1 VQPGGRDVDQT
12 GDTARRREQDSMAR
26 TQRPARHL
34 AALLVLVCA
43 AGMLVTAAL
52 PPAAAALVSDVTQ
65 ALAAVAAAAAT
76 GRHAARSTGRR
87 MRAAWWLLSGACAAW
102 AAGQVYWGTLAVRGE
117 APFPSLADVGFLGF
131 AVLAVLA
138 LVVHPAGGGRT
149 GRLQRLLDAVMS
161 TGAVGLVSWQ
171 TALGAVLR
179 EDAGHDVEARLLLAA
194 YPVADTVLVVLAV
207 LLVTRT
213 AGDRRPLNLV
223 AAGVTAL
230 AVADSAFT
238 YLAATASYDGG
249 VADAGW
255 TLAFVLLAVA
265 GLCPP
270 PAPVGEAAGRSRTGT
285 AASLLP
291 YAPVSVALVTALVRS
306 FTGTPLSPVEMLG
319 STVVITALIAR
330 QYMTVR
336 ENVRL
341 ADDLAAR
348 EAQLRRLA
356 FTDPLTGLANRSLFL
371 DRLEHALALHARD
384 MRPVAVVFLDLDDF
398 KSVNDTLGHAAGDE
412 LLVRVSERLTGAL
425 RGGDTV
431 ARLGGDEFAA
441 LLEDGGD
448 PLEAA
453 ARIATAMAVPFAV
466 AGHTRSVGASTG
478 VVALGAGEAAV
489 GADELMARADAA
501 MYAAKRAGKGRVVQ
515 HGSLHA

>member
-1 VQPGGRDVDQT
+1 
-12 GDTARRREQDSMAR
+12 MAR
-26 TQRPARHL
+26 TTPAAQHL
-34 AALLVLVCA
+34 GALLVAVCA
-43 AGMLVTAAL
+43 AGVVSTALL
-52 PPAAAALVSDVTQ
+52 PSSVAPLVSDVTQ
-65 ALAAVAAAAAT
+65 AVAAGAAT
-76 GRHAARSTGRR
+76 AATARHAARCAGRR
-87 MRAAWWLLSGACAAW
+87 LRVAWRLLSAACASW
-102 AAGQVYWGTLAVRGE
+102 FGGQVYWAALAARGE

-149 GRLQRLLDAVMS
+149 GRVQRFLDAAMC

-179 EDAGHDVEARLLLAA
+179 EDAGHDVVVRLLLAA
-194 YPVADTVLVVLAV
+194 YPVADTALVVLAV

-223 AAGVTAL
+223 AAGVTSL

-238 YLAATASYDGG
+238 YLAATSSYDGG

-255 TLAFVLLAVA
+255 AAAFVLLAAA
-265 GLCPP
+265 GLCSPLA
-270 PAPVGEAAGRSRTGT
+270 PAGSDPGERRRTGT
-285 AASLLP
+285 PASLLP
-291 YAPVSVALVTALVRS
+291 YAPVSVALATALARS
-306 FTGTPLSPVEMLG
+306 LAGTPMSRGEVLAA
-319 STVVITALIAR
+319 TVVIAALMAR

-348 EAQLRRLA
+348 EAQLRHLA
-356 FTDPLTGLANRSLFL
+356 FSDPLTGLANRSLFL
-371 DRLEHALALHARD
+371 DRLQHALALHGRD

-398 KSVNDTLGHAAGDE
+398 KAVNDTLGHAAGDE
-412 LLVRVSERLTGAL
+412 LLMRVSERLTGAL

-453 ARIATAMAVPFAV
+453 ARITAAMAVPFSV
-466 AGHTRSVGASTG
+466 AGHTRVVGASTG
-478 VVALGAGEAAV
+478 VVALGAGDAAA

-501 MYAAKRAGKGRVVQ
+501 MYAAKRAGKGRVVH
-515 HGSLHA
+515 HGARA

>member
-1 VQPGGRDVDQT
+1 
-12 GDTARRREQDSMAR
+12 MAR
-26 TQRPARHL
+26 PLPPAQHL
-34 AALLVLVCA
+34 GALLVGACA
-43 AGMLVTAAL
+43 AGMLSTTLL
-52 PPAAAALVSDVTQ
+52 PPSVAALVSDVTQ
-65 ALAAVAAAAAT
+65 ALAAGAAAAAT
-76 GRHAARSTGRR
+76 GRHAARSTGLR
-87 MRAAWWLLSGACAAW
+87 MRAAWWLLSAACAAW
-102 AAGQVYWGTLAVRGE
+102 CAGQVYWATLAARGE

-149 GRLQRLLDAVMS
+149 GRRQRALDAVMS
-161 TGAVGLVSWQ
+161 TSAVGLVSWQ

-179 EDAGHDVEARLLLAA
+179 EDTGHDVVVRVLLAA
-194 YPVADTVLVVLAV
+194 YPVADTALVVLAV

-238 YLAATASYDGG
+238 YLAATSSYDGG

-255 TLAFVLLAVA
+255 AIAFVLLAVA
-265 GLCPP
+265 GLCTPLA
-270 PAPVGEAAGRSRTGT
+270 PADHDPGERRRTGT

-291 YAPVSVALVTALVRS
+291 YAPVTVALATALARS
-306 FTGTPLSPVEMLG
+306 LAGTPISPGEILAA
-319 STVVITALIAR
+319 TVVIAALMAR

-348 EAQLRRLA
+348 EAQLRHLA
-356 FTDPLTGLANRSLFL
+356 FSDPLTGLANRSLFL
-371 DRLEHALALHARD
+371 DRLQHALALHARD

-398 KSVNDTLGHAAGDE
+398 KAVNDTLGHAAGDE
-412 LLVRVSERLTGAL
+412 LLMRVSERLTGAL

-453 ARIATAMAVPFAV
+453 ARITAAMAVPFSV
-466 AGHTRSVGASTG
+466 AGHTRVVGASTG
-478 VVALGAGEAAV
+478 VVALGAGDAAA

-501 MYAAKRAGKGRVVQ
+501 MYAAKRAGKGRVVH
-515 HGSLHA
+515 HGARA

>member
-1 VQPGGRDVDQT
+1 
-12 GDTARRREQDSMAR
+12 MAR
-26 TQRPARHL
+26 TTPAAQHL
-34 AALLVLVCA
+34 GALLVAVCA
-43 AGMLVTAAL
+43 AGVVSTALL
-52 PPAAAALVSDVTQ
+52 PSSVAPLVSDVTQ
-65 ALAAVAAAAAT
+65 AVAAGAAT
-76 GRHAARSTGRR
+76 AATARHAARCAGRR
-87 MRAAWWLLSGACAAW
+87 LRVAWWLLSAACASW
-102 AAGQVYWGTLAVRGE
+102 FGGQVYWAALAARGE

-149 GRLQRLLDAVMS
+149 GRVQRFLDAAMC

-179 EDAGHDVEARLLLAA
+179 EDAGHDVVVRLLLAA
-194 YPVADTVLVVLAV
+194 YPVADTALVVLAV

-223 AAGVTAL
+223 AAGVTSL

-238 YLAATASYDGG
+238 YLAATSSYDGG
-249 VADAGW
+249 LADGGW

-265 GLCPP
+265 GLYPP
-270 PAPVGEAAGRSRTGT
+270 PADADAPAGGRSRTGT

-291 YAPVSVALVTALVRS
+291 YAPVAVALLTALVQGLA
-306 FTGTPLSPVEMLG
+306 GTPLSPGEML
-319 STVVITALIAR
+319 SATVVITALIVR

-348 EAQLRRLA
+348 EAQLRHLA
-356 FTDPLTGLANRSLFL
+356 FSDPLTGLANRSLFL
-371 DRLEHALALHARD
+371 DRLQHALALHARD

-398 KSVNDTLGHAAGDE
+398 KAVNDTLGHAAGDE

-453 ARIATAMAVPFAV
+453 ARITTAMAVPFTV
-466 AGHTRSVGASTG
+466 AGRTRAVGASTG
-478 VVALGAGEAAV
+478 VVALGAGDAAT
-489 GADELMARADAA
+489 GADELMARADSA
-501 MYAAKRAGKGRVVQ
+501 MYAAKRAGKGCVVQ
-515 HGSLHA
+515 HGATV

>member
-1 VQPGGRDVDQT
+1 
-12 GDTARRREQDSMAR
+12 MAR
-26 TQRPARHL
+26 PLPPAQHL
-34 AALLVLVCA
+34 GALLVGACA
-43 AGMLVTAAL
+43 AGMLSTTLL
-52 PPAAAALVSDVTQ
+52 PPSVAALVSDVTQ
-65 ALAAVAAAAAT
+65 ALAAGAAAAAT
-76 GRHAARSTGRR
+76 GRHAARSTGLR
-87 MRAAWWLLSGACAAW
+87 MRAAWWLLSAACAAW
-102 AAGQVYWGTLAVRGE
+102 CAGQVYWATLAARGE

-149 GRLQRLLDAVMS
+149 GRRQRVLDAVMA

-179 EDAGHDVEARLLLAA
+179 EDAGHDTAVVLLLAA
-194 YPVADTVLVVLAV
+194 YPVADTALVVLAV
-207 LLVTRT
+207 LLATRT

-238 YLAATASYDGG
+238 YLAATSSYDGG

-270 PAPVGEAAGRSRTGT
+270 LAAAGTTPGERRRTGT

-291 YAPVSVALVTALVRS
+291 YAPVAAALATALARTLAGLPLLAGEVLAATVVVTALV
-306 FTGTPLSPVEMLG
+306 V
-319 STVVITALIAR
+319 R

-348 EAQLRRLA
+348 EAELRHLA
-356 FTDPLTGLANRSLFL
+356 LSDPLTGLANRSLFL
-371 DRLEHALALHARD
+371 DRLRHALALHARD

-398 KSVNDTLGHAAGDE
+398 KAVNDTLGHAAGDE

-425 RGGDTV
+425 RSGDTV

-448 PLEAA
+448 PREAA
-453 ARIATAMAVPFAV
+453 ARISAAMAVPFSV
-466 AGHTRSVGASTG
+466 AGRTRAVGASTG
-478 VVALGAGEAAV
+478 VVALGAGDAAV

-501 MYAAKRAGKGRVVQ
+501 MYAAKRAGKGRVVL
-515 HGSLHA
+515 HGASTA

>member
-1 VQPGGRDVDQT
+1 MVRSTAHPRLAATVVVLAAAGTLATTVLGPSGAALASDLTQT
-12 GDTARRREQDSMAR
+12 
-26 TQRPARHL
+26 L
-34 AALLVLVCA
+34 AALA
-43 AGMLVTAAL
+43 AGAATARFAVASTGLRLRSAWAL
-52 PPAAAALVSDVTQ
+52 L
-65 ALAAVAAAAAT
+65 ALACT
-76 GRHAARSTGRR
+76 SWG
-87 MRAAWWLLSGACAAW
+87 
-102 AAGQVYWGTLAVRGE
+102 AGQAYWTVLATRGE

-131 AVLAVLA
+131 CLFAVPA
-138 LVVHPAGGGRT
+138 LVLHPAGGGRT
-149 GRLQRLLDAVMS
+149 GRLQRLLDAVMT

-179 EDAGHDVEARLLLAA
+179 DDTGHHVGIRLLLAA
-194 YPVADTVLVVLAV
+194 YPVTDVVLVVLAV

-213 AGDRRPLNLV
+213 AGDRRPLNLL

-238 YLAATASYDGG
+238 YLSATGAYDGG
-249 VADAGW
+249 TADLGW
-255 TLAFVLLAVA
+255 TAAFVLLAVA
-265 GLCPP
+265 GLCRTTLPG
-270 PAPVGEAAGRSRTGT
+270 ATGEPDGGAGAVRGSGT

-291 YAPVSVALVTALVRS
+291 YVPVAVALATALARS
-306 FTGTPLSPVEMLG
+306 MAGLPLSPGETL
-319 STVVITALIAR
+319 TAAVVIAALMVR
-330 QYMTVR
+330 QYVTVR

-341 ADDLAAR
+341 AGDLAAR
-348 EAQLRRLA
+348 EAQLRHLA
-356 FTDPLTGLANRSLFL
+356 FSDPLTGLANRSLFL

-412 LLVRVSERLTGAL
+412 LLLRVAERLTGAL

-453 ARIATAMAVPFAV
+453 ARITAAMAVPFTV
-466 AGHTRSVGASTG
+466 AGRARAVGASTG
-478 VVALGAGEAAV
+478 VVALAAGDAAV

-501 MYAAKRAGKGRVVQ
+501 MYAAKRAGKGRVVH
-515 HGSLHA
+515 HGAPA

>member
-1 VQPGGRDVDQT
+1 MAPSP
-12 GDTARRREQDSMAR
+12 TAAR
-26 TQRPARHL
+26 TL
-34 AALLVLVCA
+34 GALLVGLCT
-43 AGMLVTAAL
+43 AGVLVTAAL
-52 PPAAAALVSDVTQ
+52 PPSGAALVSDLTQ
-65 ALAAVAAAAAT
+65 ALASGAAAAAT
-76 GRHAARSTGRR
+76 AAHAARCGELRVR
-87 MRAAWWLLSGACAAW
+87 VAWWLLSAACAAW
-102 AAGQVYWGTLAVRGE
+102 SAGQVYWTVLAVRGE

-131 AVLAVLA
+131 SVLAVLA
-138 LVVHPAGGGRT
+138 LVVHPARGGRT
-149 GRLQRLLDAVMS
+149 GPWQRFLDALM
-161 TGAVGLVSWQ
+161 TAGAVGLVSWQ

-179 EDAGHDVEARLLLAA
+179 EDTGHDVAVRMLLAA
-194 YPVADTVLVVLAV
+194 YPVADTALVVLAV

-213 AGDRRPLNLV
+213 SGDRRSLNLV
-223 AAGVTAL
+223 AAGVTSL

-238 YLAATASYDGG
+238 YLAATSSYDGG
-249 VADAGW
+249 TADVGW

-265 GLCPP
+265 GLCRPGR
-270 PAPVGEAAGRSRTGT
+270 PAEATTADRRVGRAGA

-291 YAPVSVALVTALVRS
+291 YVPVTAALATTLALS
-306 FTGTPLSPVEMLG
+306 LAGTPLSRGEMTA
-319 STVVITALIAR
+319 STVVIAALIAR

-348 EAQLRRLA
+348 EAQLRHLA
-356 FTDPLTGLANRSLFL
+356 FSDPLTGLANRSLFL
-371 DRLEHALALHARD
+371 DRLGHALALHARD

-412 LLVRVSERLTGAL
+412 LLLRVAERLTGAL

-453 ARIATAMAVPFAV
+453 ARITAAMAVPFTV
-466 AGHTRSVGASTG
+466 AGRTRAVGASTG
-478 VVALGAGEAAV
+478 VVALGAGDAAV

-501 MYAAKRAGKGRVVQ
+501 MYSAKRAGKGRVVQ
-515 HGSLHA
+515 HGSSALG